1 VVRPQSLRTPFALRI
16 ARAARVFTHV
26 MQGIATTKLVFPW
39 VGIERRRALIR
50 GWSRE
55 LLAMLR
61 VEAFVAGV
69 PVEGL
74 PDNLLIVANHVSWLD
89 VFVLHS
95 LRPSRFIGKSE
106 LKRWPL
112 LRHLIIGS
120 GTLFLERDR
129 RRDALR
135 INGHARDAL
144 ASGDTIAIFP
154 EGTTSDGT
162 QLLRF
167 HASLVQPVIDAQG
180 HVQPIAIRYRG
191 ADGGYTDAP
200 VYVGETS
207 FVESLWRVLGERR
220 FVVEVTLGPTLSAR
234 ARHRRELSREA
245 EAFIRGAVEAPAPD
259 PAPGT
264 RDRRRL
270 APR

>member
-1 VVRPQSLRTPFALRI
+1 LVGPQSLRTPFALRI
-16 ARAARVFTHV
+16 ARAARVFAHV
-26 MQGIATTKLVFPW
+26 LQGIATTKLVFPR

-50 GWSRE
+50 RWSRE

-61 VEAFVAGV
+61 VEAFVDGM

-135 INGHARDAL
+135 INGQARDAL

-191 ADGGYTDAP
+191 AEGGYTDAP
-200 VYVGETS
+200 VYIGETN

-245 EAFIRGAVEAPAPD
+245 EAFIRAAVEAPARD

-270 APR
+270 ASR